1 MLFIPFKIL
10 PSTFDFHIVWK
21 MKKDVCVC
29 VCVHARAR
37 VCMCIGR
44 PLDHLV
50 HNFPF
55 TPETYILRNR
65 LDHIS

>member
-1 MLFIPFKIL
+1 MC
-10 PSTFDFHIVWK
+10 
-21 MKKDVCVC
+21 VCVC